1 MAVPVTK
8 SEAALARNTAT
19 PAMSSRVPQR
29 PAGVRLSTLSWS
41 SGTWRRA
48 PRVRSVS
55 IHPGRTALTW
65 MLSLA
70 QAVASDLVSWTMP
83 PLLGPYA
90 GENETP
96 KIDIMEPMLMIL
108 PPPAAFIGAYAAREH
123 RKALVRLVSST

>member
-1 MAVPVTK
+1 
-8 SEAALARNTAT
+8 
-19 PAMSSRVPQR
+19 MSSSVPQR
-29 PAGVRLSTLSWS
+29 PAGVRRSTLSWS

-55 IHPGRTALTW
+55 IHPGSTALTW
-65 MLSLA
+65 ILSLA

-123 RKALVRLVSST
+123 RKALVRLV